1 MNIVNRKFRNADI
14 SFEPDGYG
22 EGLSLAKES
31 VCETVD
37 NRIYFYSDIE
47 REQILTLNKRL
58 RELSNDLVIRQI
70 NEESND
76 QKIFL
81 HINSAG
87 GDVFMGFS
95 AMDEIL
101 KSKIPVYTIIDGCCA
116 SSATFLSIVGK
127 KRFINKHAFIL
138 IHQLSSSFEGKY
150 NEFND
155 HKTNIDQFME
165 MMKNIYLTY
174 TKLDDDKIK
183 ELINKDLW
191 LNAEDALKYGFVDEI
206 L

>member
-101 KSKIPVYTIIDGCCA
+101 
-116 SSATFLSIVGK
+116 
-127 KRFINKHAFIL
+127 
-138 IHQLSSSFEGKY
+138 
-150 NEFND
+150 
-155 HKTNIDQFME
+155 
-165 MMKNIYLTY
+165 
-174 TKLDDDKIK
+174 
-183 ELINKDLW
+183 
-191 LNAEDALKYGFVDEI
+191 
-206 L
+206 